1 MANPPSPI
9 EPAEAIDR
17 ARRNAPYLARML
29 DRFDLLSDL
38 LSGGLYE
45 EALLAARAAGAG
57 APDLGAA
64 LRRERNALALVLG
77 VGDLAGAFGLER
89 VVTELSDC
97 ADRTLDRAIGHA
109 IRRRAGDS
117 ASVDG
122 FIALALGKHG
132 ARELNYSSD
141 IDPILLYD
149 PCRLARRDRDE
160 PGEAA
165 QRYAREIVSLLSER
179 TAEGF
184 AFRVDLR
191 LRPASEV
198 SPLAVSLPAALTHYE
213 SSALAWERAAFI
225 RARSAAGDI
234 GGGAEFL
241 RAIRPF
247 LWRSSLDFGAIIEM
261 GRLSAKIRANNEGP
275 DTVGPGFDLKKGR
288 GGIREIEFFA
298 QIHQLIHGGRE
309 PALRV
314 RGTREA
320 LDALARAGRIGDEDA
335 AQLGHAY
342 DRLRALEH
350 RLQMVG
356 DQQTHALPEEAD
368 AIAGIAALDGADDA
382 AALLKELRDLTG
394 DVAARYDALL
404 DTLSGDEEGARPTQ
418 SLSQQIVDLPFADA
432 KEVARRVESWTGAKF
447 RALRSEAA
455 RQAFDAIRGRLLA
468 ALAAAPEP
476 ERALARWEQLLAHL
490 PTGINLFRLLEA
502 RPPLLDRLAA
512 ILSLAPTLA
521 DRLARRPELF
531 DPLIDTGASEL
542 PGSVQEI
549 IADFARVDVGDNYE
563 ALLDRVRQRVGEWR
577 FLLGV
582 QLIEATR
589 DPLEIGR
596 ALARV
601 AEASLAVL
609 GKAAE
614 AEFARKHG
622 RFPDSEMLVLGL
634 GRLGGG
640 ELTHLSDLDIVY
652 LYADSGSSE
661 SDGERPISASLYFN
675 RLAQRFSG
683 ALSVPTS
690 AGALYE
696 VDMRLRPSGAQG
708 PLAVNLTRFEHYQR
722 DEAWTWEHMAL
733 LRARTVYGTIEARRA
748 LDALIRDVLCTERDP
763 GALIRDV
770 LNMRAE
776 MARHKAPSGPLDLKL
791 VRGGLVDIEFI
802 VHFLQL
808 REGKALDPDLGEAIA
823 QLAEAGL
830 LDRSLGEAYRSMAR
844 TLIAGRLLAPDGKP
858 PSPAARTALAK
869 SAQLGSWE
877 ALESKLG
884 EARRTVAAVWA
895 RVFDQ
900 NLEFDL

>member
-1 MANPPSPI
+1 MAPSPSLI
-9 EPAEAIDR
+9 DPAEAIDR
-17 ARRNAPYLARML
+17 ARNHAPYLARML
-29 DRFDLLSDL
+29 DRFGLLADLLRD
-38 LSGGLYE
+38 GLYE

-77 VGDLAGAFGLER
+77 IGDIAGAFGLER
-89 VVTELSDC
+89 VVAELSNC

-149 PCRLARRDRDE
+149 PDRLARRDRDE

-225 RARSAAGDI
+225 RARPAAGDNR
-234 GGGAEFL
+234 GGEEFL

-275 DTVGPGFDLKKGR
+275 DDVGPGFDLKKGR

-320 LDALARAGRIGDEDA
+320 LDALARAGRIKEEDA
-335 AQLGHAY
+335 ERLGAAY
-342 DRLRALEH
+342 DRLRTIEH

-356 DQQTHALPEEAD
+356 DQQTHALPNDAA
-368 AIAGIAALDGADDA
+368 AIAGIAALDGLSDSP
-382 AALLKELRDLTG
+382 ALIAELRALTG

-404 DTLSGDEEGARPTQ
+404 DTLSGDEDGTSATR
-418 SLSQQIVDLPFADA
+418 SLTQQIADLPFADPQD
-432 KEVARRVESWTGAKF
+432 VARRVESWTGAKY

-455 RQAFDAIRGRLLA
+455 RQAFDAIRGRLLE
-468 ALAAAPEP
+468 ALADAPEP
-476 ERALARWEQLLAHL
+476 DRALARWEQLLAHL

-542 PGSVQEI
+542 PGSVQQV

-614 AEFARKHG
+614 AEFAQRHG

-652 LYADSGSSE
+652 LYPDPALPE
-661 SDGERPISASLYFN
+661 SNGERPLPASLYFN

-683 ALSVPTS
+683 AMSVPTS

-696 VDMRLRPSGAQG
+696 IDTRLRPSGAQG
-708 PLAVNLTRFEHYQR
+708 PLAVNLTRFERYQR
-722 DEAWTWEHMAL
+722 GEAWTWEHMAL
-733 LRARTVYGTIEARRA
+733 IRARTVYGTQEARRRLDVLIRNVLA
-748 LDALIRDVLCTERDP
+748 VRRDADALRRDVLD
-763 GALIRDV
+763 
-770 LNMRAE
+770 MRGE
-776 MARHKAPSGPLDLKL
+776 MARHKPPAGALDLKL

-808 REGKALDPDLGEAIA
+808 RDGAALGPDLGEAIA
-823 QLAEAGL
+823 QLIAEGS
-830 LDRSLGEAYRSMAR
+830 LDPSLGNAYQLMAR
-844 TLIAGRLLAPDGKP
+844 TLIAARLLAPDGQRP
-858 PSPAARTALAK
+858 FPAARAALAN

-877 ALESKLG
+877 ALESALG
-884 EARRTVAAVWA
+884 QARRTVAANWA
-895 RVFDQ
+895 RVFEQD
-900 NLEFDL
+900 LEIET